1 MPISVQ
7 TFQDECSAPLRLR
20 LLAGERGM
28 GRGITGSRFQEAGL
42 ALAGEVFPSR
52 EGCVQVLGETEV
64 DYFRRQDP
72 ALQPEIAER
81 FFAGPLPCAVV
92 VGPLQ
97 APGLFVEAAERAS
110 VPLFASDLPATGF
123 LEEAGRHLYRLFTET
138 ATVHGVLLEVIG
150 VGVLLSGR
158 SGIGKSECA
167 LDLVLRGHRFVADDV
182 IHVDKLGPATLVG
195 RGDDLT
201 CPHMEI
207 RGLGIINIRD
217 LFGATAT
224 TRMKKMELVIR
235 IEEWDP
241 SREYD
246 RLGLDDG
253 TVEILGVR
261 LPSLLVPV
269 SPGRNLATIVEVA
282 VRNYLLKQL
291 GVHSAREFV
300 ERQARRAGGSGT
312 P

>member
-1 MPISVQ
+1 MQ
-7 TFQDECSAPLRLR
+7 AFRDECSAPLRFH
-20 LLAGERGM
+20 LLAGRGID
-28 GRGITGSRFQEAGL
+28 RGITGSRVQEAGL
-42 ALAGEVFPSR
+42 ALAGEVFPS
-52 EGCVQVLGETEV
+52 GKNCVRSWARPRWTTSPSRI
-64 DYFRRQDP
+64 RRGSRRSPNGSSP
-72 ALQPEIAER
+72 APCRA
-81 FFAGPLPCAVV
+81 PLSSDRS
-92 VGPLQ
+92 

-110 VPLFASDLPATGF
+110 VPLFASDLPAAGF

-167 LDLVLRGHRFVADDV
+167 LDLVLRGHRFVADDM
-182 IHVDKLGPATLVG
+182 IHVDSSRPGHPRWPRGRSHLPAH
-195 RGDDLT
+195 GD
-201 CPHMEI
+201 P
-207 RGLGIINIRD
+207 GLGIINIRD

-253 TVEILGVR
+253 TVGDPR
-261 LPSLLVPV
+261 RPTSLPSRPGL
-269 SPGRNLATIVEVA
+269 PGRNLATIVEVA
-282 VRNYLLKQL
+282 VRNHLLKRS
-291 GVHSAREFV
+291 GVPSAREFV
-300 ERQARRAGGSGT
+300 ERQARAAPGSGS